1 MGDLTRHF
9 AHTTAEIDAAVDKTN
24 ETYTSAETDTLLAEK
39 ADQSDV
45 ETLSGNTES
54 LSETLKSVIDT
65 GPKNRIILGFPATT
79 KSGVTAT
86 PNDDGTI
93 TISGTNSSSSSTILV
108 FDLWGNASASTDNK
122 QDPFT
127 EEGEYIFT
135 GSGSN
140 SVRVQLYG
148 YNDDLQLNV
157 IANSSSS
164 VEFTVDGTYKY
175 YVFRIWIA
183 GSASFDDL
191 VLSPMCCL
199 KDLYDIS
206 PDFKPYVPTN
216 EELYAM
222 IKALQPGASLQSVSL
237 QRMDAAVIENATE
250 DITGDVAEGGVQEA
264 ENER

>member
-9 AHTTAEIDAAVDKTN
+9 AHTTAEIDAAVDKTAG
-24 ETYTSAETDTLLAEK
+24 TYTSAETDALLAEK

-45 ETLSGNTES
+45 ETLSGNMES

-86 PNDDGTI
+86 PNENGTI

-140 SVRVQLYG
+140 SVRIQLYG

-183 GSASFDDL
+183 GGASFDNL

-222 IKALQPGASLQSVSL
+222 IKELGGGA
-237 QRMDAAVIENATE
+237 
-250 DITGDVAEGGVQEA
+250 
-264 ENER
+264 

>member
-9 AHTTAEIDAAVDKTN
+9 AHTTAEIDAAVDKTAG
-24 ETYTSAETDTLLAEK
+24 TYTSAETDALLAEK

-45 ETLSGNTES
+45 EALSGNMES
-54 LSETLKSVIDT
+54 LSAKLKSVIDT

-127 EEGEYIFT
+127 EKGEYIFT

-183 GSASFDDL
+183 GGASFDDL

-216 EELYAM
+216 AELYAM
-222 IKALQPGASLQSVSL
+222 IKELGGGA
-237 QRMDAAVIENATE
+237 
-250 DITGDVAEGGVQEA
+250 
-264 ENER
+264 

>member
-9 AHTTAEIDAAVDKTN
+9 THTTAEIDAAVDKTAG
-24 ETYTSAETDTLLAEK
+24 TYTSAETDALLAEK

-45 ETLSGNTES
+45 ETLSGNMES
-54 LSETLKSVIDT
+54 LSATLKSVIDT

-127 EEGEYIFT
+127 EKGEYIFT

-164 VEFTVDGTYKY
+164 VEFTVNGTYKY

-199 KDLYDIS
+199 KDLYDVS

-222 IKALQPGASLQSVSL
+222 IKEL
-237 QRMDAAVIENATE
+237 
-250 DITGDVAEGGVQEA
+250 GGGS
-264 ENER
+264 